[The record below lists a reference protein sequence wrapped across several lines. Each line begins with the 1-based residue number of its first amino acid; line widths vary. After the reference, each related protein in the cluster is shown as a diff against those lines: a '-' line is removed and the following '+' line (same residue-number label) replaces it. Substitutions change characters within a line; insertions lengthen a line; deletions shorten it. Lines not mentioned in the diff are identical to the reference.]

1 MYLNTKKRL
10 CDLKIERDV
19 VTESQTLFNALSSSC
34 LPSTTMSDHSVD
46 NDPSLSRRPPHPPRP
61 SRSVPAPPPDT
72 TIPNHSPTSSPTDLS
87 PLRAHY
93 LKKSLIQLQITR
105 ELDLITT
112 HSPANVSTLSYLGP
126 PFSPPPRDA
135 KPFLDLPLLRYIFR
149 QFVLTFPFMAA
160 APKDFYSDKL
170 QPFAASVLA
179 RNLSATSVLDDD
191 DVGDGKSE
199 QAMRIKLMAKL
210 ERNLSLFVGAATR
223 LIEREEVVRLN
234 QADLDRLEDLAK
246 RRAAKRRKTKDFFEV
261 NVVGVKTVID
271 KGRMRTRVHDVRS

>member
-1 MYLNTKKRL
+1 
-10 CDLKIERDV
+10 
-19 VTESQTLFNALSSSC
+19 
-34 LPSTTMSDHSVD
+34 
-46 NDPSLSRRPPHPPRP
+46 
-61 SRSVPAPPPDT
+61 
-72 TIPNHSPTSSPTDLS
+72 
-87 PLRAHY
+87 LRAHY
-93 LKKSLIQLQITR
+93 LKKSLIQLQLTH

-112 HSPANVSTLSYLGP
+112 HSPTNVSTLSYLGP
-126 PFSPPPRDA
+126 PFSPPPRES

-179 RNLSATSVLDDD
+179 RNLSPTSVLDDD

-199 QAMRIKLMAKL
+199 QATRIKLMAKL

-223 LIEREEVVRLN
+223 LVEREEVVRLN

-246 RRAAKRRKTKDFFEV
+246 RRAAKGRRTKDVFEV
-261 NVVGVKTVID
+261 NVVGVKTVLD
-271 KGRMRTRVHDVRS
+271 KGRMRTRAHDVRS

>member
-1 MYLNTKKRL
+1 
-10 CDLKIERDV
+10 
-19 VTESQTLFNALSSSC
+19 
-34 LPSTTMSDHSVD
+34 
-46 NDPSLSRRPPHPPRP
+46 
-61 SRSVPAPPPDT
+61 
-72 TIPNHSPTSSPTDLS
+72 
-87 PLRAHY
+87 
-93 LKKSLIQLQITR
+93 
-105 ELDLITT
+105 
-112 HSPANVSTLSYLGP
+112 
-126 PFSPPPRDA
+126 
-135 KPFLDLPLLRYIFR
+135 
-149 QFVLTFPFMAA
+149 MAA